1 MKIRRA
7 KQDEPLSGPT
17 GFSIPHAVFSGKVFT
32 EVPLQH
38 SLLTFSIEGNQSVG
52 GSLTNDR

>member
-1 MKIRRA
+1 MKMA
-7 KQDEPLSGPT
+7 KQDESAEAAPVDVF
-17 GFSIPHAVFSGKVFT
+17 FSSTSSIFRQVFT

-38 SLLTFSIEGNQSVG
+38 SLLTFSIEGNGSAG